1 MKCMNFRM
9 SVLLLFL
16 IGALAACGQAE
27 PTPQPPAPPTPEPV
41 TEAESTPAA
50 MPTPTTALPTPIVMP
65 ATVTPVPTITVA
77 PTPEAA
83 ETGGDSLTF
92 ITLADFGTDRNP
104 LTGEQVDPANLERRP
119 IAFKLSNA
127 PPQFV
132 RPQSG
137 LNEADLVFEHI
148 TEGSITRLTLIVY
161 GNNPRDIGPIR
172 SARLIDVE
180 LPAMYDSALVFS
192 GASTGVNQRLNR
204 SDFVDRILRGGAGY
218 YRTGANKPYEHTL
231 YGNPLLFWQQM
242 DQQGLNTPPNFTSN
256 MAFGSQPPPGGSP
269 ATAVSIDYRWEVVRW
284 EYDAGQGRYRR
295 WAANEPHRDGNTNEQ
310 VAVANVAVVFANH
323 VEDPTICEEIRDGR
337 CLHLSLQIQVWGSGR
352 AIIFRDGQ
360 QYNVTWQRTNRS
372 DMLSFYD
379 EAGNPFP
386 LQIGNTWFQMAP
398 LGWDNQISVTR

>member
-1 MKCMNFRM
+1 MKLRFF
-9 SVLLLFL
+9 VLPLFL
-16 IGALAACGQAE
+16 MVTLLTACGQAE
-27 PTPQPPAPPTPEPV
+27 PTPLPPLPPTPGPPRAVDDNE
-41 TEAESTPAA
+41 TTP
-50 MPTPTTALPTPIVMP
+50 PTPTVVLPTPVIMP
-65 ATVTPVPTITVA
+65 ATVTPVPTV
-77 PTPEAA
+77 TPAGPAESAQSDTEAA
-83 ETGGDSLTF
+83 TF
-92 ITLADFGTDRNP
+92 ITLADFGPDRNP
-104 LTGEQVDPANLERRP
+104 LTGQLVDPANLQRRP

-127 PPQFV
+127 PPQHV

-161 GNNPRDIGPIR
+161 GNSPPDIGPIR

-204 SDFVDRILRGGAGY
+204 SDFTERILRGGAGY

-242 DQQGLNTPPNFTSN
+242 EQPGLNTPPNFTSN
-256 MAFGSQPPPGGSP
+256 MAFSSQPPVGGAP
-269 ATAVSIDYRWEVVRW
+269 APALSIDYRWEVVRW
-284 EYDAGQGRYRR
+284 EYDAALGRYRR
-295 WAANEPHRDGNTNEQ
+295 WAAGEPHRDGNTNEQ
-310 VAVANVAVVFANH
+310 VAAANVVVVFANH
-323 VEDPTICEEIRDGR
+323 VDDPTICEEIRDGR
-337 CLHLSLQIQVWGSGR
+337 CLHLSVQIQVWGSGR
-352 AIIFRDGQ
+352 AIVFRDGQ

-386 LQIGNTWFQMAP
+386 LQIGNTWFQMVP
-398 LGWDNQISVTR
+398 LGWDNQISINR

>member
-1 MKCMNFRM
+1 MDRLKLRYC
-9 SVLLLFL
+9 VLSL
-16 IGALAACGQAE
+16 ILILALAGCGQAE
-27 PTPQPPAPPTPEPV
+27 PTPLPRAPEPTPAV
-41 TEAESTPAA
+41 GDNQTAA
-50 MPTPTTALPTPIVMP
+50 ATPTLVLPTPVIIP
-65 ATVTPVPTITVA
+65 ATITPLATVTAVATGEPVDA
-77 PTPEAA
+77 SPEAA
-83 ETGGDSLTF
+83 VF
-92 ITLADFGTDRNP
+92 ITLADFGPDRNP
-104 LTGEQVDPANLERRP
+104 LTGEQVGSANLERRP

-127 PPQFV
+127 PPQHV

-218 YRTGANKPYEHTL
+218 YRTGANKPFEHTL

-256 MAFGSQPPPGGSP
+256 MAFSSQPPPGGQP
-269 ATAVSIDYRWEVVRW
+269 APALSIDYRWEVVRW
-284 EYDAGQGRYRR
+284 EYDTALARYRR
-295 WAANEPHRDGNTNEQ
+295 WAAGEPHRDGNTNEQ
-310 VAVANVAVVFANH
+310 VVAANVVVVFANH
-323 VEDPTICEEIRDGR
+323 VEDPQICEEIRDGR

-352 AIIFRDGQ
+352 AFVFRDGQ
-360 QYNVTWQRTNRS
+360 QYNVTWRRTNRS

-386 LQIGNTWFQMAP
+386 LQIGNTWFQMVP
-398 LGWDNQISVTR
+398 LGWDNQINITR